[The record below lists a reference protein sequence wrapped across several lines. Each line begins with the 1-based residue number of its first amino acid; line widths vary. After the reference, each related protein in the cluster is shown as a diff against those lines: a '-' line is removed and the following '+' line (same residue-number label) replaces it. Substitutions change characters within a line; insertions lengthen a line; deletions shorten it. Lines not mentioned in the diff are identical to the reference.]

1 MISNM
6 NKYQI
11 SKSPTLERLNLGNS
25 IEGLKNKESGQRIWE
40 IDFLRGFFFFGV
52 ILYHLLGTLLSF
64 QLFSP
69 TGTRCLQFMSA

>member
-40 IDFLRGFFFFGV
+40 IDFYVAFSSSELFS
-52 ILYHLLGTLLSF
+52 IILLGTLLSF

>member
-52 ILYHLLGTLLSF
+52 ILYHFAWDFTFFPTLF
-64 QLFSP
+64 P